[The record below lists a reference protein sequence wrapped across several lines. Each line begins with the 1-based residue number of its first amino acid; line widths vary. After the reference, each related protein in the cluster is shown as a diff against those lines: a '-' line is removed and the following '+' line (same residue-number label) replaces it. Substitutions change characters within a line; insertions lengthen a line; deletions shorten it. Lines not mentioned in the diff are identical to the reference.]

1 MAPWSRK
8 KSGASAELKKTSSSS
23 KHKNDIDDVGG
34 DSPGEAPPAYSAEPP
49 NEPTAAD
56 MAELTAV
63 LANLNLPEE
72 PRELTP
78 QAPAF
83 SRDDTAPQYMW
94 PTADECLAHLKFLF
108 AVHALK
114 EDVGYTNGMFGL
126 YDDLAGVP
134 DSVVDIP
141 LHLPEKQAQPATEKD
156 MYHARLSKVRE
167 KRWALYVARAA
178 DRYEAWWT
186 AVTAGNR
193 RPEEGDMEVPG
204 HHQYSDFVHVRL
216 PRDARVWT
224 ADNLLP
230 LDVWMVM
237 HAHML
242 NPRAFLEDC
251 IRYGAPDIWSAGM
264 PWAPVTAAIDSEHF
278 QFTNVT
284 DTAKVN
290 WTSLTGRAWDNGDD
304 PGTKDVKCP
313 ACLKTTSAPWTT
325 CGGGAA
331 QGDSKLD
338 LQGTGY
344 GDGGDGF
351 EVACRNC
358 GFVIDRKAL
367 AVGKFVADC
376 LALIRD
382 DKPMPGTIL
391 DPKTG
396 CASAIAPRMSS
407 IQRPEPRTFPNRLIK
422 RGGMMAA
429 IVGGTSD
436 GVSYEASSAP
446 SRPPLI
452 DRQSPPRTTSME
464 AVKVRIEEILD
475 DSSLLKYIDEYYATR
490 FRYRPHEMARL
501 SIRKMMSRYWDNA
514 SPFALDLTGAV
525 VRQGIFIDKMHQ
537 LDWLHSPAARSTMER
552 LVTKY
557 QRFLGLLADHPLQMC
572 VPTLDVD
579 LGWHTHQL
587 QPPAYYHTSLRRTGV
602 MSTRHAGGSDVVTS
616 VAGGKFIDH
625 DDKVDEDK
633 LHLAFE
639 YTSKIYQDKYGEVYS
654 NCTCWYC
661 EAVRAAHVSSVG
673 ARLGLSRRGDVVD
686 QFHKSGAS
694 SRCPAPDRAAHIS
707 AHSAVLFVDND
718 VRSKVTR
725 QIRAAQLSRL
735 NNNYTKAVRRAERS
749 GRKLPPRAEY
759 YDHWGYQ
766 YYMYSPY
773 MYPLYFDSAYYY
785 ASPGFIPMGAGEWA
799 NCASGS
805 CGSGGIAAGA
815 CGGPGGCGSI
825 ESVIGS
831 HRHSPAAP
839 SQEAVVAAL
848 PLVVVEA
855 LEAAVEAAE
864 EAVAAVVAAAVEE
877 EEEAVAAAAVP
888 GTI

>member
-1 MAPWSRK
+1 MAPWSKK
-8 KSGASAELKKTSSSS
+8 KSDTPAKVEKAKFLSTQANDSASVSGNS
-23 KHKNDIDDVGG
+23 GG
-34 DSPGEAPPAYSAEPP
+34 LDEAPPAYSAEPTQ
-49 NEPTAAD
+49 EPTADDLA
-56 MAELTAV
+56 ALTAV
-63 LANLNLPEE
+63 LANLNLPE
-72 PRELTP
+72 TP
-78 QAPAF
+78 KTLSSQSPAF
-83 SRDDTAPQYMW
+83 SRDENSPQYMW

-114 EDVGYTNGMFGL
+114 EDVGYTDGMFGL
-126 YDDLAGVP
+126 HDELAGVP
-134 DSVVDIP
+134 DSVVAIP
-141 LHLPEKQAQPATEKD
+141 LNLPEKQDPPTTEED
-156 MYHARLSKVRE
+156 VYRARLAKVRE

-204 HHQYSDFVHVRL
+204 HHQYSDFVNVQL
-216 PRDARVWT
+216 PRDARIWT
-224 ADNLLP
+224 PDNLLP

-264 PWAPVTAAIDSEHF
+264 PWAPIATAINSDQF
-278 QFTNVT
+278 QYTNIT
-284 DTAKVN
+284 DTAKAN
-290 WTSLTGRAWDNGDD
+290 WTSLTGRAWDNADD
-304 PGTKDVKCP
+304 PSIKNVKCP
-313 ACLKTTSAPWTT
+313 ACHKTTSVPWTT
-325 CGGGAA
+325 CGGGASE
-331 QGDSKLD
+331 GDNMLD

-351 EVACRNC
+351 EVACKSC

-367 AVGKFVADC
+367 AVGKFVSDC
-376 LALIRD
+376 LSLIRD

-396 CASAIAPRMSS
+396 CAEYIPPRPNSYH
-407 IQRPEPRTFPNRLIK
+407 RPAPRTFPNRLIK
-422 RGGMMAA
+422 RGGMIAE
-429 IVGGTSD
+429 IVGDNDGD
-436 GVSYEASSAP
+436 GVAYDASIALP
-446 SRPPLI
+446 SRPALI
-452 DRQSPPRTTSME
+452 DRLSPPRTTSME
-464 AVKVRIEEILD
+464 VVKVRIEEILG
-475 DSSLLKYIDEYYATR
+475 DSNLLKYIDEYQGTR
-490 FRYRPHEMARL
+490 FRYRPVEMARL

-525 VRQGIFIDKMHQ
+525 LRQGIFIDKMHQ
-537 LDWLHSPAARSTMER
+537 LDWLHSPAARSTMDR
-552 LVTKY
+552 VIVKY
-557 QRFLGLLADHPLQMC
+557 QRFLGLIADHPLQMC

-602 MSTRHAGGSDVVTS
+602 MSLRHSGNAISSVT
-616 VAGGKFIDH
+616 GGKFIDH
-625 DDKVDEDK
+625 DDKMDEDR

-661 EAVRAAHVSSVG
+661 EAVRAAHVSSVS
-673 ARLGLSRRGDVVD
+673 ARLGFSRRGDVVD
-686 QFHKSGAS
+686 NFHKTGAS

-735 NNNYTKAVRRAERS
+735 NNNYAKAVRRAERS
-749 GRKLPPRAEY
+749 GRKLPPRIEY

-773 MYPLYFDSAYYY
+773 MYPLYFNTGFYY
-785 ASPGFIPMGAGEWA
+785 ASPGFVPMGTGEWA

-815 CGGPGGCGSI
+815 CGGPGGCG
-825 ESVIGS
+825 
-831 HRHSPAAP
+831 AA
-839 SQEAVVAAL
+839 AVAAL
-848 PLVVVEA
+848 LEVV
-855 LEAAVEAAE
+855 AE
-864 EAVAAVVAAAVEE
+864 E
-877 EEEAVAAAAVP
+877 
-888 GTI
+888 